1 MLSVRRRQQEDAG
14 ARGGVAHHQLRGG
27 MDDDAE
33 LEEGEACADDTAF
46 VDPDVALSYIDE
58 KLQDVLG
65 HFQKDFEGGVSAEN
79 LGSKFGG
86 YGSFLPTYQRSPLP
100 QNRSPPKS
108 ANITAKSPFHHSAEG
123 ISQNPP
129 AVAVPSISQSNG
141 PVVPFSG
148 DSSKKETRP
157 VAKAERGSGSLDS
170 YGPSKSSDQNRFK
183 VRIKVGSDNVLA
195 RNNAAIY
202 SGLGLDISSPSSIED
217 SPDGC
222 GSLSPEVNNVPPESP
237 QTILQIMTCFSIPG
251 GFLLSPLPA
260 NILQL
265 TKKVVASSKKWE
277 SNADIE
283 NVQETYEGHV
293 AKKVKSDGK
302 KKKPIDAKNSKNRND
317 IGAVMKKEIDIET
330 VAGQKIVSEALNI
343 ALLSDPKATEAKGEN
358 RLEEEPAEN
367 NLGGHKDAQLKERPI
382 KSDSMTTKVEPF
394 RAEAM
399 ECLENSSFGSSEM
412 DFSAAK
418 GEQKPKIEKGEAT
431 LEERNTSND
440 KSLILDRKQEK
451 KRKAES
457 KCNANFD
464 SNNSINERG
473 PAVSRSTGK
482 VAGKETLPYDTNG
495 ENNSK
500 VEVKKLQREQKTS
513 ISTSSDFLEDE
524 RHVHSS
530 AAVKERKIDM
540 QPKSSHTGKKP
551 KAKSHRDVRD
561 NLPEGSYGGKD
572 HDVLENENGF
582 GDPRP
587 KEKSWKNDSERD
599 SDVPGASRREISS
612 SIKHDRHPASGE
624 HKMHIPP
631 PATIPTTNAAPTLP
645 APVVIE
651 EHWVCCDI
659 CQKWRLLPYE
669 MNPSNLPK
677 KWKCSM
683 LHWLPGMNRCEI
695 SEEET
700 TNALNA
706 LYVIPAPVNGIPSV
720 GHPHVAS
727 AGLVTSNTC
736 NINGHVEQSRKR
748 KNALNEGNFV
758 AEGSHQTQASGHPM
772 SNQHAPNKSKSYADG
787 NQYPVERDS
796 LSKPADPAIEKKR
809 SKSKHHSSYSD
820 GGDLVERSK
829 KHSKV
834 KSKRDMD
841 RDEYKASK
849 KIRKEERHR
858 FDRDRNPEYD
868 LATGDVPDEAKVL
881 LAKVAT
887 SRGSGERSDLSSSK
901 QKNVSRHNRLENSNK
916 TRQGDL
922 VLPEDESKEY
932 LQQSDAQ
939 RSDLSSKKRIVKE
952 WEESQYN
959 SVAHVNKGATANHSS
974 AVKESYKDQNLKESK
989 LKSLKSEELFPTMET
1004 KPGKVQHADQMPS
1017 YDEGH
1022 INNELVE
1029 DNTVFTGKRCPP
1041 ELENNL
1047 SDQALDLGEPLP
1059 SDVAYVQTAAVTS
1072 SSSKASGS
1080 QKKKQ
1085 NTQAKK
1091 ASPIESLSSSPQRN
1105 SNVDKVS
1112 RSRISGKDGS
1122 LNTNS
1127 STMPSMA
1134 KQLNTEVGIAG
1145 NDQRA
1150 SEPVSIGSSRRK
1162 SDKDSGQVQLTQAHT
1177 SEGIHFERHL
1187 DRGSNDNLQHESGRK
1202 DSNAKGSNMP
1212 RGSNHLHFGDK
1223 SNYHTDGSPMQP
1235 GKHTVDPKI
1244 SVMDTKGDSSMHEN
1258 KKSANSIQD
1267 RNGSTHC
1274 PPDGNPLLGLPSGKE
1289 RSYPKSSKQ
1298 DLQKPKP
1305 QIACSP
1311 LKESKLDSL
1320 STPLKPNGSK
1330 LTPPLR
1336 HHNAENGGRHGTA
1349 KQAIPS
1355 TADTSSPARKDNTS
1369 AAYALKEARDLKHKA
1384 NRLKEEGKELE
1395 STRLYFESALKF
1407 LHVASLLEPPSL
1419 DGLKQG
1425 DAAQSMY
1432 SDTAK
1437 LCNFVGHAYE
1447 KCKKM
1452 AAAALAYKC
1461 VEVAYLK
1468 AAYYK
1473 YPTASKDRQVLQAVV
1488 QTAPGESPSS
1498 SASDID
1504 NLNNNGLSKGSSS
1517 KDANSPQVAGNHL
1530 LLAARNQPHL
1540 LRLLAYTNDVNGA
1553 FEATRKSQMAIASAA
1568 GSHENGIDDLS
1579 SVRTVLDFNF
1589 RSVNDLLR
1597 LVRISMESISC

>member
-1 MLSVRRRQQEDAG
+1 MLSVRRRQEDAPG
-14 ARGGVAHHQLRGG
+14 RGGAVAQSQLRAR

-100 QNRSPPKS
+100 QTRSPPKS
-108 ANITAKSPFHHSAEG
+108 ANVSSKSPFHHSTEG
-123 ISQNPP
+123 MSQNPP
-129 AVAVPSISQSNG
+129 AVAVPSIPQNNG
-141 PVVPFSG
+141 PMVPSSG
-148 DSSKKETRP
+148 DSSKKEIRP
-157 VAKAERGSGSLDS
+157 VAKAERASGSHDS
-170 YGPSKSSDQNRFK
+170 YGASKSSDQNRIK

-222 GSLSPEVNNVPPESP
+222 GSLSPEVNNVPHESP

-277 SNADIE
+277 SNVDIG

-302 KKKPIDAKNSKNRND
+302 KKKLIDAKNSKDRND
-317 IGAVMKKEIDIET
+317 ISAVMKKEIDIET

-343 ALLSDPKATEAKGEN
+343 GLLSDPRATEAKGEN
-358 RLEEEPAEN
+358 RFEEEPAEN
-367 NLGGHKDAQLKERPI
+367 NLSGNKDARFKERAT
-382 KSDSMTTKVEPF
+382 KSDSMTAKVEPVKP
-394 RAEAM
+394 EATD
-399 ECLENSSFGSSEM
+399 CLENSSFGSSEM

-418 GEQKPKIEKGEAT
+418 GELKPKIEKGETT
-431 LEERNTSND
+431 LEERNTTNG
-440 KSLILDRKQEK
+440 KNPILDRKQEK
-451 KRKAES
+451 KMKPES
-457 KCNANFD
+457 KCNANFEG
-464 SNNSINERG
+464 SNAVNERA

-482 VAGKETLPYDTNG
+482 VPAKETLPYDING

-500 VEVKKLQREQKTS
+500 GDVKKIQREQK
-513 ISTSSDFLEDE
+513 IGASTSSDFLEDE
-524 RHVHSS
+524 KHTHSS
-530 AAVKERKIDM
+530 APVKEKKSDM

-551 KAKSHRDVRD
+551 KAKSHRDAKD
-561 NLPEGSYGGKD
+561 NLPEGSYGGKERD
-572 HDVLENENGF
+572 ILDNESGF
-582 GDPRP
+582 GDLRP
-587 KEKSWKNDSERD
+587 KEKSWKNESERD
-599 SDVPGASRREISS
+599 SDVLGTSKREVSS
-612 SIKHDRHPASGE
+612 SIKHDKHTASEE
-624 HKMHIPP
+624 HKIHIPP
-631 PATIPTTNAAPTLP
+631 PATVPTMNAAPALP

-669 MNPSNLPK
+669 MNPSDLPK
-677 KWKCSM
+677 KWNCSM
-683 LHWLPGMNRCEI
+683 LQWLPGMNRCEI

-706 LYVIPAPVNGIPSV
+706 LYVIPAPANGIPSV
-720 GHPHVAS
+720 GHPHAAS
-727 AGLVTSNTC
+727 AGQVTSSGC

-748 KNALNEGNFV
+748 KSGLNDG
-758 AEGSHQTQASGHPM
+758 EGSHRTQASGHPM
-772 SNQHAPNKSKSYADG
+772 NSQHAPSKSKSHADG
-787 NQYPVERDS
+787 NQYPIERDS
-796 LSKPADPAIEKKR
+796 VSKSLDPTIEKKR

-820 GGDLVERSK
+820 GGGLVERSK

-834 KSKRDMD
+834 KNKRDMD

-858 FDRDRNPEYD
+858 FDRDRNHGYE
-868 LATGDVPDEAKVL
+868 LANGDILDEAKVL
-881 LAKVAT
+881 PAKVAT
-887 SRGSGERSDLSSSK
+887 SRGSGERSDISSSK
-901 QKNVSRHNRLENSNK
+901 QKNVSRHNRLENSK
-916 TRQGDL
+916 KARQED
-922 VLPEDESKEY
+922 VVFPEDENKEY
-932 LQQSDAQ
+932 FHQSDVQ

-959 SVAHVNKGATANHSS
+959 SVAHVSKGAAANHSS
-974 AVKESYKDQNLKESK
+974 ATKETHKDQNLKEAK
-989 LKSLKSEELFPTMET
+989 LKSLKSEELFSTTDT
-1004 KPGKVQHADQMPS
+1004 KPGKVQHADQILS

-1022 INNELVE
+1022 MNNELVE

-1047 SDQALDLGEPLP
+1047 CDQALDLGETAP
-1059 SDVAYVQTAAVTS
+1059 SDVAYVHTAAVTS

-1085 NTQAKK
+1085 NIQATKT
-1091 ASPIESLSSSPQRN
+1091 SPIESLSSSPQRN
-1105 SNVDKVS
+1105 YNIDKVS
-1112 RSRISGKDGS
+1112 HSRISCRDGS

-1127 STMPSMA
+1127 SSMPSMV
-1134 KQLNTEVGIAG
+1134 KQLNTEVGVAG

-1162 SDKDSGQVQLTQAHT
+1162 SDKDSGQVQLTHGHA
-1177 SEGIHFERHL
+1177 SDGIHFER
-1187 DRGSNDNLQHESGRK
+1187 GSNDDLQHESGRK
-1202 DSNAKGSNMP
+1202 DSNARGSHMP
-1212 RGSNHLHFGDK
+1212 RGSNHLHSGDK
-1223 SNYHTDGSPMQP
+1223 TSYHVDDSPLHP
-1235 GKHTVDPKI
+1235 GKHTVDLKTP
-1244 SVMDTKGDSSMHEN
+1244 VMDTKGDLG
-1258 KKSANSIQD
+1258 KKNTNSLQD

-1289 RSYPKSSKQ
+1289 KSYLKSNKQ
-1298 DLQKPKP
+1298 DSQKPKP
-1305 QIACSP
+1305 QMVCSP
-1311 LKESKLDSL
+1311 QKESKLDSL

-1330 LTPPLR
+1330 FTPQLR
-1336 HHNAENGGRHGTA
+1336 QHNAENGGRHGTA

-1355 TADTSSPARKDNTS
+1355 PADTASPARKDNTS

-1530 LLAARNQPHL
+1530 LLAARNQQHL
-1540 LRLLAYTNDVNGA
+1540 MRLLAYTNDVNGA
-1553 FEATRKSQMAIASAA
+1553 FEATRKSQMAISSAA
-1568 GSHENGIDDLS
+1568 GNGVDDLS

-1597 LVRISMESISC
+1597 LVRVSMESISC

>member
-1 MLSVRRRQQEDAG
+1 MLSVRRRQEDA
-14 ARGGVAHHQLRGG
+14 ASRSGVTQLRGG

-33 LEEGEACADDTAF
+33 LEEGEACGDDTAF
-46 VDPDVALSYIDE
+46 IDPDVALSYIDE

-100 QNRSPPKS
+100 QTRSPPKPTNVTS
-108 ANITAKSPFHHSAEG
+108 KSPFHQSFEG
-123 ISQNPP
+123 TSQNTS
-129 AVAVPSISQSNG
+129 AVAVPSIPQTNG
-141 PVVPFSG
+141 SVVPFPG
-148 DSSKKETRP
+148 DSSKKEMHPIT
-157 VAKAERGSGSLDS
+157 KAERGSGPSGSHDS

-202 SGLGLDISSPSSIED
+202 SGLGLDISSPSSVED

-222 GSLSPEVNNVPPESP
+222 GSLSPEVNNVPYESP
-237 QTILQIMTCFSIPG
+237 RTILQVMTCFEVPG

-260 NILQL
+260 NILRL

-277 SNADIE
+277 SNVDIE
-283 NVQETYEGHV
+283 NVQATYEGHV

-302 KKKPIDAKNSKNRND
+302 KKKVIDAKNSKSRND
-317 IGAVMKKEIDIET
+317 VSAVMRKEIDIET
-330 VAGQKIVSEALNI
+330 VSGQKIVSEALNI
-343 ALLSDPKATEAKGEN
+343 ALLSDSRALEAKGEN
-358 RLEEEPAEN
+358 RLEDEPTES
-367 NLGGHKDAQLKERPI
+367 NLGGNKDSRLKERAI
-382 KSDSMTTKVEPF
+382 KSDSSTI
-394 RAEAM
+394 RAEPPEAEAT

-412 DFSAAK
+412 DVSAAK
-418 GEQKPKIEKGEAT
+418 GELKSKTEKGEAI

-440 KSLILDRKQEK
+440 KNLILDRKQEK
-451 KRKAES
+451 KRKPES
-457 KCNANFD
+457 KSNA
-464 SNNSINERG
+464 SNYEGNNIINERAS
-473 PAVSRSTGK
+473 AVSRSMGK
-482 VAGKETLPYDTNG
+482 VHGKETLSYDTNG

-500 VEVKKLQREQKTS
+500 SEAKKMQREQKANAL
-513 ISTSSDFLEDE
+513 TSSDFLEDE
-524 RHVHSS
+524 KHIHPS
-530 AAVKERKIDM
+530 AAVKERKSEM
-540 QPKSSHTGKKP
+540 QSKSSHTGKKP

-561 NLPEGSYGGKD
+561 NLPDGSYAGKEQD
-572 HDVLENENGF
+572 TLENENGF

-599 SDVPGASRREISS
+599 SDVPGTSRREISS
-612 SIKHDRHPASGE
+612 SVKHDRHTASE
-624 HKMHIPP
+624 EQKMHIPP
-631 PATIPTTNAAPTLP
+631 PTTVSTTNAAPTLP

-651 EHWVCCDI
+651 EHWVACDI

-669 MNPSNLPK
+669 MNPSSLPK

-706 LYVIPAPVNGIPSV
+706 LYVIPAPSNGIPSV

-727 AGLVTSNTC
+727 AGLVTSSTSHL
-736 NINGHVEQSRKR
+736 NGHVEQSRKR
-748 KNALNEGNFV
+748 KNALSDGTFA
-758 AEGSHQTQASGHPM
+758 AEGSHLMQASVHPM
-772 SNQHAPNKSKSYADG
+772 SNQHAPSKSKSYADG
-787 NQYPVERDS
+787 GQYPIERDS
-796 LSKPADPAIEKKR
+796 VSKLVDPTIEKKK
-809 SKSKHHSSYSD
+809 SKSKHRSSYSD
-820 GGDLVERSK
+820 GGDPVERSK
-829 KHSKV
+829 KHSKI

-841 RDEYKASK
+841 HDEYKASK

-858 FDRDRNPEYD
+858 FDRDRNPGFD
-868 LATGDVPDEAKVL
+868 LASGDVPDEAKAL
-881 LAKVAT
+881 PAKIAT
-887 SRGSGERSDLSSSK
+887 SKGSGERGDVSSSK
-901 QKNVSRHNRLENSNK
+901 QKNVSRQNRLENSK
-916 TRQGDL
+916 KARQEDAV
-922 VLPEDESKEY
+922 VLEDENKEY
-932 LQQSDAQ
+932 FHQPDVQ

-952 WEESQYN
+952 WEESHA
-959 SVAHVNKGATANHSS
+959 SKGATANHSS
-974 AVKESYKDQNLKESK
+974 AIKETYKDQNLKEAK
-989 LKSLKSEELFPTMET
+989 LKSLKSEELFSNTDS
-1004 KPGKVQHADQMPS
+1004 KPGKIQYADQIPS
-1017 YDEGH
+1017 YDVGH
-1022 INNELVE
+1022 MNSEFVE
-1029 DNTVFTGKRCPP
+1029 DNTLFSGKRGPP

-1047 SDQALDLGEPLP
+1047 CDQALDLSEPAP

-1080 QKKKQ
+1080 QKKKHS
-1085 NTQAKK
+1085 NQATRT
-1091 ASPIESLSSSPQRN
+1091 SPIESLSSSPQRN
-1105 SNVDKVS
+1105 SNIEKVS
-1112 RSRISGKDGS
+1112 HSRISG
-1122 LNTNS
+1122 
-1127 STMPSMA
+1127 
-1134 KQLNTEVGIAG
+1134 
-1145 NDQRA
+1145 NDQRS
-1150 SEPVSIGSSRRK
+1150 SEPVSVGSSRRK
-1162 SDKDSGQVQLTQAHT
+1162 SDKDNGQVQLTQGHA
-1177 SEGIHFERHL
+1177 SDGIHFER
-1187 DRGSNDNLQHESGRK
+1187 GSNDDPQHESGRK
-1202 DSNAKGSNMP
+1202 DSIVKGSHIP
-1212 RGSNHLHFGDK
+1212 RGSNHLHSGDK
-1223 SNYHTDGSPMQP
+1223 HNHHTDGSPMQP
-1235 GKHTVDPKI
+1235 GKHTVDPKT
-1244 SVMDTKGDSSMHEN
+1244 SVLDTKGDSSMHEI
-1258 KKSANSIQD
+1258 KKSTNSLQD

-1274 PPDGNPLLGLPSGKE
+1274 PPDGNPLPGLPSGKE
-1289 RSYPKSSKQ
+1289 KSYLKSNKQ
-1298 DLQKPKP
+1298 DSQKPKP
-1305 QIACSP
+1305 QMVCSP
-1311 LKESKLDSL
+1311 PRESKLDSH
-1320 STPLKPNGSK
+1320 STPPKPNGSK
-1330 LTPPLR
+1330 LTPQIR
-1336 HHNAENGGRHGTA
+1336 QYNAENGGRHGTA

-1355 TADTSSPARKDNTS
+1355 PAHTSSPARKDNTS
-1369 AAYALKEARDLKHKA
+1369 TAYALKEARDLKHKA

-1395 STRLYFESALKF
+1395 STRLYFEAALKF
-1407 LHVASLLEPPSL
+1407 LHVASLLEPL
-1419 DGLKQG
+1419 TFDGSKQG

-1540 LRLLAYTNDVNGA
+1540 MRLLAYTNDVNGA
-1553 FEATRKSQMAIASAA
+1553 FEATRKSQLAIASAA
-1568 GSHENGIDDLS
+1568 GNHENGIDGLS